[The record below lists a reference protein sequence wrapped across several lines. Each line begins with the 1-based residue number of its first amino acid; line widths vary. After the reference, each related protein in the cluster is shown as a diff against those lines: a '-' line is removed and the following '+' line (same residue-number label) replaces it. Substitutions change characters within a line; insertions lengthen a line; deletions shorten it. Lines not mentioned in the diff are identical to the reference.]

1 MKAKNVQEIYKKSTH
16 FWLLFGVL
24 VSFSI
29 VSVYLFFWAAQQQ
42 RAAFNN
48 RIMAYK
54 TIVNKQIALNEK
66 IDSLYLQMT
75 YLDRTRVDN
84 TLFLAKYISDNKE
97 SIVKTIGNDSTA
109 NFTIYAR
116 LTKNLN
122 KLLLLKDSV
131 VRISTREE
139 LMKKDLN
146 DCIQKNRKISSDISG
161 KTRRSFN

>member
-1 MKAKNVQEIYKKSTH
+1 MKAKNIQEIYKKSTH

-24 VSFSI
+24 VFFSI
-29 VSVYLFFWAAQQQ
+29 ASVYLFFWAAQQQ

-48 RIMAYK
+48 RITAYK
-54 TIVNKQIALNEK
+54 NIVNKQITLNEK

-97 SIVKTIGNDSTA
+97 SIVKKIGNDSTA

-131 VRISTREE
+131 VRIAAREE

>member
-42 RAAFNN
+42 REAFNN